1 MPNPPRQKL
10 RAVSPDEEPPR
21 VTAKEVTP
29 KSVTAAAESGN
40 AKELLLALRAR
51 VAKAVEDPNCPPR
64 DLAALSRRLQDIG
77 RDIEAIEA
85 REKQEAAED
94 VDGHPDEAWD
104 SEAL

>member
-1 MPNPPRQKL
+1 MPPRQKL
-10 RAVSPDEEPPR
+10 RAVGADEEPPKATSR
-21 VTAKEVTP
+21 SVTP
-29 KSVTAAAESGN
+29 RSVTAAAESGN

-51 VAKAVEDPNCPPR
+51 VARAVEDPNCPPR

-77 RDIEAIEA
+77 RDIEAIVA

-94 VDGHPDEAWD
+94 ADGHPDEAWD